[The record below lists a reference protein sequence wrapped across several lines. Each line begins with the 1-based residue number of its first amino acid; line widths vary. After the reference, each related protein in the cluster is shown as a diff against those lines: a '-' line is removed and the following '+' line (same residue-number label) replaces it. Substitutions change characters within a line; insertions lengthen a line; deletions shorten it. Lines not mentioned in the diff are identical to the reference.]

1 VRVFVRQPFG
11 VRFDSHSEPLRFEI
25 GLNDIPADLLAHGYV
40 KAHLA
45 TGNLKL
51 ITEGEP
57 Q

>member
-1 VRVFVRQPFG
+1 MRVFVRQPFG